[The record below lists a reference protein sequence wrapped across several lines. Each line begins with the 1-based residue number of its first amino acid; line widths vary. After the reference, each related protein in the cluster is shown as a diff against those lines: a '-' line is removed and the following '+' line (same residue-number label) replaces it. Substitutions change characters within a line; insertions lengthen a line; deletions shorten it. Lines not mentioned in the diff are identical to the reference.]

1 MRRFSSFVVIGVL
14 VLCHSSWGE
23 DQIRLK
29 SGEVLRGTATKFDE
43 GSMTLTFKFDKGTL
57 GYSQADLAEV
67 ILVERP
73 GVVEGRKAFAEGN
86 LDEVVTNWKGPVGEF
101 MGVDSPWVLECTGGL
116 GQTYLAQGKVA
127 EAEGLYGKMKKFYPT
142 GSAALRAEVGLAE
155 ATSGRDVD
163 GLLKKLDEL
172 KGQLKESLRP
182 LRADREGL
190 AEFYFS
196 RGGAYEK
203 KGEVKKALE
212 DYLRV
217 SALYPDPP
225 SLGRRAEKKAQALR
239 SANKDLVTD

>member
-1 MRRFSSFVVIGVL
+1 
-14 VLCHSSWGE
+14 
-23 DQIRLK
+23 
-29 SGEVLRGTATKFDE
+29 
-43 GSMTLTFKFDKGTL
+43 
-57 GYSQADLAEV
+57 
-67 ILVERP
+67 
-73 GVVEGRKAFAEGN
+73 
-86 LDEVVTNWKGPVGEF
+86 LDEVVSNWKGPVGEF
-101 MGVDSPWVLECTGGL
+101 MGVDNPWVLECTGGL

-142 GSAALRAEVGLAE
+142 GPAALRAEVGLAE

-203 KGEVKKALE
+203 QGEVKKALE

-225 SLGRRAEKKAQALR
+225 SLGQRAEKKAQALR
-239 SANKDLVTD
+239 LANKDLVTD

>member
-1 MRRFSSFVVIGVL
+1 MRRFLPFFIFGIMVASASCFA
-14 VLCHSSWGE
+14 E

-29 SGEVLRGTATKFDE
+29 NGEVLKGTATKFDE

-67 ILVERP
+67 TLAERP

-86 LDEVVTNWKGPVGEF
+86 LDEVVANWKGPVGEF
-101 MGVDSPWVLECTGGL
+101 MGVDNPWVLECTGGL

-127 EAEGLYGKMKKFYPT
+127 EAEGLYGRMKKFYPT
-142 GSAALRAEVGLAE
+142 GPAALRAEVGLAE

-203 KGEVKKALE
+203 KGEFKKALE

-217 SALYPDPP
+217 SALYPEPP
-225 SLGRRAEKKAQALR
+225 SLGQRAEKKAQALR
-239 SANKDLVTD
+239 LANKDLVTD